1 MTTIMASDYEPLA
14 SAVQADPYPYYS
26 ALRRDA
32 PVSFVESLQAYA
44 VSAHADVRRVMHD
57 NVGFSSQAMA
67 MLVSRPTQYAAGVD
81 EITLEE
87 LEELPGSIVGYDGAT
102 HTRLRL
108 IVNRGFT
115 PKRINRI
122 EARVREIARG
132 FVGELVRDGSGDLQA
147 GLAVPLPTIAI
158 AELLGVAPEQRDDF
172 RRWSQ
177 YLVRA
182 VFEPLDPAEQAEVT
196 QGTVDMADWLEG
208 VIAARAGTGGDD
220 LVSVLLQAEAEGGA
234 LTPDELRVFVITLL
248 VAGSI
253 TTAYLIGTA
262 ARMLSTDVALLNWVR
277 DDLARIG
284 AVVEETLR
292 YDAPVQMMFRT
303 ATDDV
308 EVAGTTIPRGATVA
322 ALLGSANRDERMFPE
337 PDRFD
342 PGRDA
347 TEHLAFGHGV
357 HFCLGAAL
365 ARLEARVAL
374 EELVT
379 RATRLEPAG
388 TPDYVSS
395 LVFRGPTRLPLR
407 YS

>member
-1 MTTIMASDYEPLA
+1 MSTILASDYEPLA
-14 SAVQADPYPYYS
+14 TAVQADPYPYYA
-26 ALRRDA
+26 ALRREA
-32 PVSFVESLQAYA
+32 PVCFVDSLQAYA

-57 NVGFSSQAMA
+57 NVLFSSQAMA
-67 MLVSRPTQYAAGVD
+67 MLVSRPTQYMAGVD
-81 EITLEE
+81 GITLEE
-87 LEELPGSIVGYDGAT
+87 LEALPVSIVGCDGAT

-115 PKRINRI
+115 PKRIGRI
-122 EARVREIARG
+122 EDRVREIARG
-132 FVGELVRDGSGDLQA
+132 FVSALVSNESGDLQA
-147 GLAVPLPTIAI
+147 GLCIPLPTIAI

-182 VFEPLDPAEQAEVT
+182 VFEPLDAAEQAEVT
-196 QGTVDMADWLEG
+196 QGTVDMEAWLEG
-208 VIAARAGTGGDD
+208 VIAARAGAGGDD

-262 ARMLSTDVALLNWVR
+262 ARRLSVDPALLAWVR
-277 DDLARIG
+277 SDLGRAG
-284 AVVEETLR
+284 AVVEESLR
-292 YDAPVQMMFRT
+292 YDAPVQIMFRT
-303 ATDDV
+303 ATEDT
-308 EVAGTTIPRGATVA
+308 EVAGTIIPAGATVA
-322 ALLGSANRDERMFPE
+322 ALLGAANRDERVFPE
-337 PDRFD
+337 PDLFD
-342 PGRDA
+342 PRRDP

-374 EELVT
+374 EELL
-379 RATRLEPAG
+379 AGSDLLEPAG

-407 YS
+407 YR